1 MRRIVLG
8 ALASIVAAGCVVAPQ
23 LTGHDPLPVLRNDA
37 GWRSRSVLAP
47 TTLGDRLVGPVVEGV
62 WLADGTVPAVGAR
75 SRVAVQALR
84 DLHAL
89 TLANGA
95 VAAGPDGPWA
105 YAWPRDS
112 AFVAVAF
119 AETGHLADARRV
131 LGFMGRVQLPD
142 GGFEARYRLD
152 GSGPPDGRPRQTD
165 GAGWVL
171 WSLDRVRAASRGRVL
186 PPALRGLRDRAVAFA
201 LAQTGGGT
209 RLPEVSPDYWEV
221 SERRVTLGTA
231 APLAAGLEGA
241 SRTYA
246 AEGDTRRAEGTA
258 RAAGSLRAL
267 IRAQFGPDY
276 QRHGHSGG
284 LDAAVA
290 MLMPPFAAVD
300 EAAAERAWTR
310 YPVLALR
317 SAGGLAPGVDWKS
330 DGVSWTPETA
340 MVAYTAAA
348 SGHPLVAEHWMSWLS
363 HHCTTWGSLPEKVL
377 PDGSPAGPA
386 PLAWTAALV
395 VLTESEL
402 TAQRSGVDGSVSAS
416 VAS

>member
-1 MRRIVLG
+1 MRRGVLG
-8 ALASIVAAGCVVAPQ
+8 VLAAVVVAGGGLVPRLAQ
-23 LTGHDPLPVLRNDA
+23 EEPLPVLRNDA
-37 GWRSRSVLAP
+37 EWRARSVLAP
-47 TTLGDRLVGPVVEGV
+47 ATLGARLFDPVAESV
-62 WLADGTVPAVGAR
+62 WLADGTVPATGAR
-75 SRVAVQALR
+75 THVTAQALA

-89 TLANGA
+89 TRPNGA

-112 AFVAVAF
+112 AFVAVAY
-119 AETGHLADARRV
+119 AETGHASDAVRV
-131 LGFMGRVQLPD
+131 LGFLARVQLPD

-152 GSGPPDGRPRQTD
+152 GSGPPDDRPRQTD

-171 WSLDRVRAASRGRVL
+171 WSLERVRAASPDPVL
-186 PPALRGLRDRAVAFA
+186 PPALRGLRDRAFAFCM
-201 LAQTGGGT
+201 AQTDGGT

-231 APLAAGLEGA
+231 APLAAGLEA
-241 SRTYA
+241 VARSFD
-246 AEGDTRRAEGTA
+246 AEGDSA
-258 RAAGSLRAL
+258 RAARASRAARGLRAL
-267 IRAQFGPDY
+267 IRSEFGPDY
-276 QRHGHSGG
+276 ERHGRTGG

-290 MLMPPFAAVD
+290 MLMPPFAALGD
-300 EAAAERAWTR
+300 AAAERAWAR

-317 SAGGLAPGVDWKS
+317 SAGGLAPGVQWKG

-348 SGHPLVAEHWMSWLS
+348 SGHPLVAEHWLSWLAA
-363 HHCTTWGSLPEKVL
+363 HCTSWGSLPEKVL

-395 VLTESEL
+395 VLTEGEL
-402 TAQRSGVDGSVSAS
+402 AARRAGVDAS
-416 VAS
+416 VGLG